1 MLTFDWAGHEP
12 RPRAAVTP
20 TPRTHHNIDPMP
32 ETSNLLAFTVIGPER
47 EGQTRELVRTI
58 LDRGCEILE
67 CRLAR
72 LGTSLSASLVVTGN
86 WSTLGRLETAL
97 PALAEKLSLKLQ
109 TLRTEN
115 AAPQTTHRPYAV
127 EVVAPRRPDLLSHLL
142 TFFEEQG
149 VQVREVVTQ
158 AYASGYTGA
167 EMCNVHLVVHVPVDQ
182 HPQALRDAFM
192 DLCDELNADG
202 MFDPIKS

>member
-1 MLTFDWAGHEP
+1 
-12 RPRAAVTP
+12 
-20 TPRTHHNIDPMP
+20 MP
-32 ETSNLLAFTVIGPER
+32 DTINLLAFTVIGPER
-47 EGQTRELVRTI
+47 EGQARELVRAI
-58 LDRGCEILE
+58 LDRGCEIVE

-72 LGTSLSASLVVTGN
+72 MGSCLTASIVAGGN

-97 PALAEKLSLKLQ
+97 PALAERLSLKLQ
-109 TLRTEN
+109 VQRAN
-115 AAPQTTHRPYAV
+115 GAAAQTTFRPYAV
-127 EVVAPRRPDLLSHLL
+127 EVVAPRRTDLLNHLL
-142 TFFEEQG
+142 TFFEEQV
-149 VQVREVVTQ
+149 VQVREIVTQ

-167 EMCNVHLVVHVPVDQ
+167 EMCNIHLIVHVPVDQ

>member
-1 MLTFDWAGHEP
+1 
-12 RPRAAVTP
+12 
-20 TPRTHHNIDPMP
+20 MP
-32 ETSNLLAFTVIGPER
+32 ETSNLLAFTVIGPESD
-47 EGQTRELVRTI
+47 GQTRELVRAI
-58 LDRGCEILE
+58 LDRGCEIVE

-72 LGTSLSASLVVTGN
+72 LGTCLTASLVVSGN

-97 PALAEKLSLKLQ
+97 PTLAERLSLKLQ
-109 TLRTEN
+109 VQRTESTE
-115 AAPQTTHRPYAV
+115 PQTSMRPYAV
-127 EVVAPRRPDLLSHLL
+127 EVVAPRRPDLLGHLL
-142 TFFEEQG
+142 GFFEEQE
-149 VQVREVVTQ
+149 VQVREIVTQ
-158 AYASGYTGA
+158 TYASGYTGA

>member
-1 MLTFDWAGHEP
+1 
-12 RPRAAVTP
+12 
-20 TPRTHHNIDPMP
+20 MP
-32 ETSNLLAFTVIGPER
+32 ETSNLLAFTVIGAER
-47 EGQTRELVRTI
+47 EGQVTELVRAV
-58 LDRGCEILE
+58 LDRSCEIVE
-67 CRLAR
+67 CRLAH
-72 LGTSLSASLVVTGN
+72 LGASLTASFVVTGN

-97 PALAEKLSLKLQ
+97 PALAERLSLKLQ
-109 TLRTEN
+109 AQRTEN
-115 AAPQTTHRPYAV
+115 APPQNTTRPYAV
-127 EVVAPRRPDLLSHLL
+127 EVVAPRRTDLLNHLL
-142 TFFEEQG
+142 AFFDAQE
-149 VQVREVVTQ
+149 VRVREVVTQ